1 MNMPGGNGMGP
12 ENRGPM
18 TGRGLGNCSGNNP
31 PGPMARGRGFGMGY
45 ARGAGRGFGRGGGRG
60 YGGGFNG
67 GWGYRYPVVITPEE
81 QARNLENE
89 KNLLELRLKEVQ
101 AELEKSQSTL
111 KNTT

>member
-1 MNMPGGNGMGP
+1 
-12 ENRGPM
+12 
-18 TGRGLGNCSGNNP
+18 
-31 PGPMARGRGFGMGY
+31 MGY

-60 YGGGFNG
+60 YGGGFNRG
-67 GWGYRYPVVITPEE
+67 YGWGYLYPAVITPEE

-111 KNTT
+111 NSTTT